1 MNRRNTALISIS
13 LLLAACTAAES
24 EEDVSTVGEEGAE
37 ASPSPAVSG
46 SIPDEMGGTAW
57 RTASESGALLATYLD
72 PDGTYRDLRNGGPF
86 GTGSWAYT
94 DGARGKLLCFTPSA
108 ETDNDGEDGT
118 TTEPIETCWE
128 TSRVRDGKM
137 VVTGPGGKRVELT
150 SIAYAPTANEEADEQ

>member
-1 MNRRNTALISIS
+1 
-13 LLLAACTAAES
+13 
-24 EEDVSTVGEEGAE
+24 
-37 ASPSPAVSG
+37 
-46 SIPDEMGGTAW
+46 MGGTAW
-57 RTASESGALLATYLD
+57 RTATESGARLATYLD
-72 PDGTYRDLRNGGPF
+72 PDGTYRDLRNGDPY

-108 ETDNDGEDGT
+108 ETDNGSEDGE

-150 SIAYAPTANEEADEQ
+150 SIAYAAAASEEADEQ